1 MFTRLRSAAAC
12 IHRDEQGDEGVNK
25 VLIIA
30 MIVIPLVYILIVFG
44 DQIAEFFDG
53 IWSSLK
59 DGNNQA
65 GTSNSQG
72 SEESIIGGPVG
83 GDD

>member
-1 MFTRLRSAAAC
+1 MFMRLRSAAAC

-30 MIVIPLVYILIVFG
+30 MIVIPLVAGLIIFG

-53 IWSSLK
+53 IWKALK
-59 DGNNQA
+59 EGNNQA
-65 GTSNSQG
+65 GAADTTG
-72 SEESIIGGPVG
+72 SDEDVFGKAVG
-83 GDD
+83 E